1 MYTRYALTIRYD
13 GTNYCGWQYQK
24 NGITVQQVLIETLES
39 IIGKLKDG
47 IHGCSRTDSGVHA
60 DEYVCHFE
68 SETTV
73 PCRNMVLGLN
83 SRLPEDIVV
92 LDCKEVDLEFHSR
105 YDCKS
110 KTYRYYI
117 YPSQFLDPFKRNYE
131 YLYKNKIDIP
141 YLNECCK
148 EYIGHHDFSAFCSVG
163 ATVDDKFRTIF
174 DCKMFESDDGRAVF
188 EVTGDGFLY
197 NMVRI
202 MVGTLIYIN
211 EGKISKDDLSKMLS
225 GGSRELTGPTAAAH
239 GLHLHKVNY

>member
-1 MYTRYALTIRYD
+1 MSKRYAMTIRYD
-13 GTNYCGWQYQK
+13 GSDYCGWQYQK

-39 IIGKLKDG
+39 IIGKTADG

-60 DEYVCHFE
+60 DEYVCHFD
-68 SETTV
+68 SDTTV
-73 PCRNMVLGLN
+73 ACRNIVLGLN

-92 LDCKEVDLEFHSR
+92 LECKEVDGEFHSR
-105 YDCKS
+105 YNCKS

-117 YPSQFLDPFKRNYE
+117 YPSMFSDPFKRKYE
-131 YLYKNKIDIP
+131 YLYKNSINVE

-148 EYIGHHDFSAFCSVG
+148 EYIGKHDFSAFCSSG
-163 ATVDDKFRTIF
+163 TTVEDRFRTIF
-174 DCKMFESDDGRAVF
+174 NCSVVQTDDGKVVF

-211 EGKISKDDLSKMLS
+211 EGKLTKQDLIEMLK
-225 GGSRELTGPTAAAH
+225 GGSREKTGPTAAAL